1 MPIRF
6 PWNWGQWTMIWQIT
20 IGSEW
25 QGNNNFAVGVKRLK
39 MASQNQLMATDKCK
53 GLKIAQTVKTGD
65 HWGEAF
71 IEDRVFKLHG
81 KVQCPEEEK
90 GKDIFN

>member
-1 MPIRF
+1 
-6 PWNWGQWTMIWQIT
+6 
-20 IGSEW
+20 
-25 QGNNNFAVGVKRLK
+25 

-71 IEDRVFKLHG
+71 REDRVFKLHG

-90 GKDIFN
+90 GKDIIN

>member
-1 MPIRF
+1 MER
-6 PWNWGQWTMIWQIT
+6 QIT

-25 QGNNNFAVGVKRLK
+25 QENHNFAVGVKRLK
-39 MASQNQLMATDKCK
+39 MASQKQLMETDKGK
-53 GLKIAQTVKTGD
+53 GLKIAQIVWTSD

-71 IEDRVFKLHG
+71 REDRVFKIHG

-90 GKDIFN
+90 GKDIIN